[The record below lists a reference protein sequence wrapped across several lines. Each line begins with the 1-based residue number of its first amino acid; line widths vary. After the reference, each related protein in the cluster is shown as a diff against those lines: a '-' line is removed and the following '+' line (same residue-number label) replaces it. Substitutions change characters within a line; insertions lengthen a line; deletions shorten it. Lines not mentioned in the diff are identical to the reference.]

1 MTCFAR
7 RAAQA
12 LAVAVVG
19 ITSTAHAAF
28 VPLAQQRSVSIGGS
42 ITLVDSM
49 GNDPIGLAG
58 LALLV
63 ARRRRYANAHLSDA
77 RPQRITA
84 A

>member
-12 LAVAVVG
+12 LVVASIG
-19 ITSTAHAAF
+19 IVSIAHAAF
-28 VPLAQQRSVSIGGS
+28 VPLAQHRSVSIGGS

-58 LALLV
+58 LALL
-63 ARRRRYANAHLSDA
+63 AACRRRYANAHPSDA
-77 RPQRITA
+77 RPQRITSA
-84 A
+84 